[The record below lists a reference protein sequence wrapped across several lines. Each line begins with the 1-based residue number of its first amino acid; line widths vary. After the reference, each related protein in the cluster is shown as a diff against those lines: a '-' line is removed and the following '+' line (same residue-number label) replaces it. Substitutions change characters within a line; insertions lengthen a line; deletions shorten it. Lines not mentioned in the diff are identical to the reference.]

1 MKLILMTLVLSV
13 ILLFAGCAIF
23 QPRTTGNSIA
33 ELPTT
38 GAEAVFQTLKSNNW
52 LFTLSVVGV
61 GAGFFAFLN
70 GSSRGL
76 QFMAACF
83 VVISLIIG
91 VTKYSTII
99 AIISMVGVVCL
110 MAYSMLVKHKAI
122 KEVVQGVQKAQGQL
136 KERADESMLLNELG
150 SVQSKTTEA
159 IVKKIKGR
167 SIIKELVA
175 AGLSRDEAEARVN
188 KREGNK

>member
-1 MKLILMTLVLSV
+1 MKSALITFLLSV
-13 ILLFAGCAIF
+13 VLLFAGCAMF
-23 QPRTTGNSIA
+23 QPRTAGDSIA

-38 GAEAVFQTLKSNNW
+38 GAQAVFQTLKSNNW
-52 LFTLSVVGV
+52 LFTLSLVGV

-91 VTKYSTII
+91 VTKYSTVI

-110 MAYSMLVKHKAI
+110 MAYSMLVKNKAI
-122 KEVVQGVQKAQGQL
+122 KEVVQGVQDVRGNPSVEDDEGILSILAQ
-136 KERADESMLLNELG
+136 A
-150 SVQSKTTEA
+150 QSKTTEA
-159 IVKKIKGR
+159 IVKKIKNT
-167 SIIKELVA
+167 L
-175 AGLSRDEAEARVN
+175 
-188 KREGNK
+188 